1 MTFFATAKQLRKV
14 EINNWIIKK
23 KKKKHITKLTISYF
37 FSENETHKE
46 MGQLIYQSLDR

>member
-23 KKKKHITKLTISYF
+23 KKEHITKLTISYF
-37 FSENETHKE
+37 FTENETHKE